1 MTNSKMLIA
10 AMILLGVSAVTSTWI
25 WFVPKPSH
33 AFTIAP
39 SSSTSDRR

>member
-1 MTNSKMLIA
+1 MTSSKMMIA
-10 AMILLGVSAVTSTWI
+10 AMILLGVSAISSAWL

-39 SSSTSDRR
+39 ASAHSERR